1 MQEYLI
7 LSYLEN
13 TQQKLR
19 ESVHHCE
26 GEYKECK
33 GLYISRDKKKKK
45 ASYPNSLCSDCYSF
59 FAIQLYQVPGLLV
72 RNISLVQ
79 LATSMSIVV
88 A

>member
-45 ASYPNSLCSDCYSF
+45 ASYPYS
-59 FAIQLYQVPGLLV
+59 
-72 RNISLVQ
+72 
-79 LATSMSIVV
+79 
-88 A
+88 